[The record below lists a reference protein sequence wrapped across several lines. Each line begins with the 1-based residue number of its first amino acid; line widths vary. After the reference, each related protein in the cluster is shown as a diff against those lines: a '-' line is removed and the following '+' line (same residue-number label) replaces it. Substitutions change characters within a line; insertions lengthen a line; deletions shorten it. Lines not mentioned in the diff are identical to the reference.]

1 MKSKLLI
8 ATLLV
13 GLVSQRWAL
22 SQTDTNGVATNQP
35 ATSESV
41 SAAPPTIADT
51 NAASPAAGTDAAPVA
66 TSSNESASVTTTT
79 VTTSSNETA
88 GTVTVAVTNTTA
100 TMGTE
105 SSSPAGSNE
114 TASVTD
120 TNAPAVAVTNT
131 EASSSDATN
140 EAASADTTA
149 AAAAPAVLPIQF
161 QDVPITTA
169 IENLARLAD
178 INYLL
183 DPKIGYGQPDQNGQI
198 KPEPTIS
205 VRWENV
211 SARQALLAVLDNYNL
226 ELVEDAKTKIARISI
241 KNPNAPPPLITRVI
255 QLKYSS
261 VSNME
266 ISVESAL
273 TDKRSRVV
281 PDTRTSQL
289 VVVATESEQDAVDTL
304 VEQLDKPTRQV
315 LIETRLME
323 VSSSP
328 STIKGIDWS
337 GTLSGQHVSFG
348 NNLNANP
355 TTISPGYL
363 GFPANQAITNGE
375 SPEIG
380 INQELANLVNKPNFA
395 ANTAAGLG
403 ATAFLNADGLSAV
416 LSFLNSDSDAQT
428 IATPRVVTL
437 DNEMA
442 HIEVTRAVP
451 IFATTAGTQ
460 GSPGGSQVTY
470 TNLGTILD
478 VTPRISANDYI
489 WLTVAPEVSSVF
501 DTVTKIVAG
510 VENQADEFDVRKVT
524 TQVLIPNANTLVM
537 GGFIKD
543 NTKNIYTKV
552 PVLGDIPVL
561 GYAFRSENKGMDKDN
576 LLIFLTPTIVKDS
589 DYQPTSSQFLQSSPL
604 GPKPP
609 MNPTTMWNSAKP
621 RDWSSPKDTD
631 PYYNVANQSTTGW
644 QTAPGNA
651 AGSSTSR
658 DVTTNATINMNP

>member
-1 MKSKLLI
+1 M
-8 ATLLV
+8 
-13 GLVSQRWAL
+13 
-22 SQTDTNGVATNQP
+22 
-35 ATSESV
+35 
-41 SAAPPTIADT
+41 
-51 NAASPAAGTDAAPVA
+51 
-66 TSSNESASVTTTT
+66 
-79 VTTSSNETA
+79 
-88 GTVTVAVTNTTA
+88 
-100 TMGTE
+100 
-105 SSSPAGSNE
+105 
-114 TASVTD
+114 
-120 TNAPAVAVTNT
+120 
-131 EASSSDATN
+131 
-140 EAASADTTA
+140 
-149 AAAAPAVLPIQF
+149 
-161 QDVPITTA
+161 
-169 IENLARLAD
+169 
-178 INYLL
+178 
-183 DPKIGYGQPDQNGQI
+183 
-198 KPEPTIS
+198 
-205 VRWENV
+205 
-211 SARQALLAVLDNYNL
+211 LDNYNL
-226 ELVEDAKTKIARISI
+226 ELVEDPKTKIARISI
-241 KNPNAPPPLITRVI
+241 RNPNAPPPLITRVI

-337 GTLSGQHVSFG
+337 GTLSGQHVTFG

-355 TTISPGYL
+355 TTISPGYA
-363 GFPANQAITNGE
+363 GFPAGQAITNGE
-375 SPEIG
+375 APGLG
-380 INQELANLVNKPNFA
+380 INQELANLVNKPSLA
-395 ANTAAGLG
+395 VNTVAGFG
-403 ATAFLNADGLSAV
+403 STAFLNADGLSAV

-589 DYQPTSSQFLQSSPL
+589 DYQPTSSQFLESSPL

-658 DVTTNATINMNP
+658 DVTTNATINVNP

>member
-8 ATLLV
+8 ATLVV

-41 SAAPPTIADT
+41 SATQPTIADT
-51 NAASPAAGTDAAPVA
+51 NAAAPAVGTDAAPVA
-66 TSSNESASVTTTT
+66 TSSNETTSVSTTT

-100 TMGTE
+100 TTSTE
-105 SSSPAGSNE
+105 PS
-114 TASVTD
+114 SVTD
-120 TNAPAVAVTNT
+120 TNTSATNT
-131 EASSSDATN
+131 ESASTDATN
-140 EAASADTTA
+140 ETASADTTA

-226 ELVEDAKTKIARISI
+226 ELIEDAKTKIARISI
-241 KNPNAPPPLITRVI
+241 KNPNAPPPLVTRVI

-266 ISVESAL
+266 ASVESAL

-281 PDTRTSQL
+281 SDSRTSQL

-328 STIKGIDWS
+328 STVKGIDWT

-348 NNLNANP
+348 NNLNATP
-355 TTISPGYL
+355 TTVSPGYT
-363 GFPANQAITNGE
+363 GFPINQAITNGE
-375 SPEIG
+375 SPELG
-380 INQELANLVNKPNFA
+380 INQELANLVNKPNLA
-395 ANTAAGLG
+395 ANTAAGFG
-403 ATAFLNADGLSAV
+403 STAFLNADGVSAV
-416 LSFLNSDSDAQT
+416 LSFLNSDADAQT

-437 DNEMA
+437 DNEPA
-442 HIEVTRAVP
+442 HIEVTRASP

-489 WLTVAPEVSSVF
+489 WLTVQPEVSSVA

-510 VENQADEFDVRKVT
+510 VENQADEYDVRRVT

-543 NTKNIYTKV
+543 NTQNQYTKV
-552 PVLGDIPVL
+552 PVLGDIPVF
-561 GYAFRSENKGMDKDN
+561 GYAFRSESKGIVKDN
-576 LLIFLTPTIVKDS
+576 LLIFITPTIVKDA
-589 DYQPTSSQFLQSSPL
+589 DFQPTSTEFLQSSSL
-604 GPKPP
+604 GPKPS

-621 RDWSSPKDTD
+621 RDWSNPKNTD
-631 PYYNVANQSTTGW
+631 PYYNVANQPATDWPTT
-644 QTAPGNA
+644 PNSA
-651 AGSSTSR
+651 AGSSTA
-658 DVTTNATINMNP
+658 TNTTINMNP

>member
-1 MKSKLLI
+1 MIMKSKLLI

-41 SAAPPTIADT
+41 SATQPTIADT
-51 NAASPAAGTDAAPVA
+51 NAAASPAAGTDAAPVA
-66 TSSNESASVTTTT
+66 TSSNETVSVTTTT

-88 GTVTVAVTNTTA
+88 
-100 TMGTE
+100 
-105 SSSPAGSNE
+105 
-114 TASVTD
+114 SVTD
-120 TNAPAVAVTNT
+120 TNAPAMAATNT
-131 EASSSDATN
+131 EASSTDATN
-140 EAASADTTA
+140 ETASADTNA
-149 AAAAPAVLPIQF
+149 VAAAPAVLPIQF

-169 IENLARLAD
+169 VENLARLAG

-226 ELVEDAKTKIARISI
+226 ELVEDARTKIARISI

-337 GTLSGQHVSFG
+337 GTLSGQHVTFG

-355 TTISPGYL
+355 TTLSPGYS
-363 GFPANQAITNGE
+363 GFPAGQAITNGE
-375 SPEIG
+375 APGLG
-380 INQELANLVNKPNFA
+380 INQELANLVNKPSLA
-395 ANTAAGLG
+395 VNTVAGFG
-403 ATAFLNADGLSAV
+403 STAFLNADGLSAV

-501 DTVTKIVAG
+501 DTITKIVAG

-589 DYQPTSSQFLQSSPL
+589 DYQPTSSQFLESSPL

-621 RDWSSPKDTD
+621 RDWSNPKNTD
-631 PYYNVANQSTTGW
+631 PYYNVANQSTTGS
-644 QTAPGNA
+644 QTVPGNA

-658 DVTTNATINMNP
+658 DVTTNATINVNP

>member
-1 MKSKLLI
+1 M
-8 ATLLV
+8 
-13 GLVSQRWAL
+13 
-22 SQTDTNGVATNQP
+22 SQTDTNSVATNQP
-35 ATSESV
+35 AMSESAP
-41 SAAPPTIADT
+41 AAQPAAVTAETAAVVATNTTTT
-51 NAASPAAGTDAAPVA
+51 NAETTATTGTDASASA
-66 TSSNESASVTTTT
+66 TSSNVTTSVTTTSM
-79 VTTSSNETA
+79 TTSSNETA
-88 GTVTVAVTNTTA
+88 GTVTVAVTNAPATTA
-100 TMGTE
+100 TNTE
-105 SSSPAGSNE
+105 SSSADSTNE
-114 TASVTD
+114 TAGAVTD
-120 TNAPAVAVTNT
+120 TNTPAAEPVNAEPN
-131 EASSSDATN
+131 
-140 EAASADTTA
+140 
-149 AAAAPAVLPIQF
+149 VLPIQF

-226 ELVEDAKTKIARISI
+226 ELVEDSKTKIARISI
-241 KNPNAPPPLITRVI
+241 KNPNAPPLLVTRVI
-255 QLKYSS
+255 QLKYAS

-266 ISVESAL
+266 ASVESAL

-281 PDTRTSQL
+281 PDSRTSQL

-328 STIKGIDWS
+328 STTKGVDWS
-337 GTLSGQHVSFG
+337 GTLSGQNVTFG
-348 NNLNANP
+348 N
-355 TTISPGYL
+355 TSQYL
-363 GFPANQAITNGE
+363 VPASLGTNGNVIPGLI
-375 SPEIG
+375 SGVLGNPAVIG
-380 INQELANLVNKPNFA
+380 D
-395 ANTAAGLG
+395 TAAKGFFG
-403 ATAFLNADGLSAV
+403 SEAFLNADGVKAV
-416 LSFLNSDSDAQT
+416 LSFLNQDSDAQT

-510 VENQADEFDVRKVT
+510 VENQADEYDVRKVN

-543 NTKNIYTKV
+543 NTKNIYTKI

-561 GYAFRSENKGMDKDN
+561 GYAFRSENKGLDKDN

-589 DYQPTSSQFLQSSPL
+589 DYQPTSSEFLQSSPL

-609 MNPTTMWNSAKP
+609 MNPTSMWNSAKP
-621 RDWSSPKDTD
+621 RDWSNPKETD

-644 QTAPGNA
+644 QTGPSNGAK
-651 AGSSTSR
+651 SSSSR
-658 DVTTNATINMNP
+658 DTTTNDTVNMNP